1 MATPAELLQMT
12 DEELKAYIPKTS
24 LSTGV
29 GSTRKSYYN
38 TQSPEEFR
46 AGLQYQMNLKPGEK
60 GYGMP
65 LTNYVTNAEQQQQAY
80 ASGGGGSQQPIA
92 TDIQQQFRTLDPTTR
107 ELFFG
112 SGIPGTSSY

>member
-1 MATPAELLQMT
+1 MALPAELLQMT
-12 DEELKAYIPKTS
+12 DEELKDYIPKTS

-29 GSTRKSYYN
+29 GSTRKSYDN

-80 ASGGGGSQQPIA
+80 ASGGGGGLGGWA
-92 TDIQQQFRTLDPTTR
+92 NTCWRWF
-107 ELFFG
+107 
-112 SGIPGTSSY
+112 